1 MADLLYLLE
10 LYIPNLG
17 EILGV
22 IGFFIFIFGVVSAF
36 CGYRLFKI
44 LLSIIGFL
52 VGAVIALALFPQSGS
67 TESNV
72 FLLWVFIGGA
82 IGSVLAETFHKLGV
96 FIVVGAMSAIIFLII
111 TQNTTSSLV
120 LGVICGI
127 IGVFFE
133 KYVIIVTTALSGGS
147 LAATGIW
154 FIRLSNGKAAGAQV
168 WGLIIGICG
177 IAFQLW
183 SEKRRPVDTKEE
195 SSIWVDIAADGVISI
210 VSALLSLFK
219 RNPKENLHNL
229 IYDRESNEVKSVLI
243 KALLG
248 FPIVIGIIFGCL
260 FRSGLFGIGIITV
273 LYILIMVYFVRKKRA
288 ELSPEGYVQR
298 FTWEKWLNKVLD
310 KNALIVF
317 TPLFP
322 GFFIFGLTL
331 TYTDSGILL
340 LLFTLLGIIGSYVV
354 FFKAL
359 TDGKT
364 KGEIDVP
371 HPDVASKEPQTPP
384 QPPNFYSDT
393 DQKSRRCSNCGNIL
407 SYDAIFCSKC
417 GSPVHVQKTVEE
429 YVFCR
434 ECGAKLPSTARF
446 CGNCGMAQNK

>member
-22 IGFFIFIFGVVSAF
+22 IGFFILIFGVVSAF
-36 CGYRLFKI
+36 FGYKLFKI

-67 TESNV
+67 TEGNA
-72 FLLWVFIGGA
+72 FLLWVFIGGI

-111 TQNTTSSLV
+111 TQNTTSSFV

-133 KYVIIVTTALSGGS
+133 KYVIMVTTALSGGS

-177 IAFQLW
+177 IVFQLW
-183 SEKRRPVDTKEE
+183 SEKYRPVDEKEE
-195 SSIWVDIAADGVISI
+195 SSIWIDIAANGVISV

-219 RNPKENLHNL
+219 SNPKENLHNL
-229 IYDRESNEVKSVLI
+229 IYDKESNEVKSVLI

-248 FPIVIGIIFGCL
+248 LPIVIGIILGCL
-260 FRSGLFGIGIITV
+260 FRSGLFGIGIITA
-273 LYILIMVYFVRKKRA
+273 LYIFIMAYFVQKKRA
-288 ELSPEGYVQR
+288 ELSPKGYVQR
-298 FTWEKWLNKVLD
+298 FAWEKWLNRVLD
-310 KNALIVF
+310 KNPLIVF
-317 TPLFP
+317 IPLFP

-354 FFKAL
+354 FYKAL

-364 KGEIDVP
+364 KGEIDVLS
-371 HPDVASKEPQTPP
+371 PDVVLKETQTSP
-384 QPPNFYSDT
+384 QPKNSYSDR
-393 DQKSRRCSNCGNIL
+393 DQKSPRCSNCGNTL
-407 SYDAIFCSKC
+407 AYGSIFCSEC
-417 GSPVHVQKTVEE
+417 GSPVHIQETVEE
-429 YVFCR
+429 CVFCR

-446 CGNCGMAQNK
+446 CGNCGIAQK